1 MDAREIW
8 QAPYGAVCE
17 CLARPGSKARAGCAE
32 CFSVQAPGEAH
43 MEKQAETKFETK
55 QILTCL
61 DEIETELFRIA
72 DSDECQR
79 FHRDT
84 QLTAVLLLL
93 MRMSSL
99 IRSLLLLLESGN
111 FDGFD
116 PVLRAFE
123 ETFYLAH
130 ELRLSVS
137 TEKTAAWLLGDKDTW
152 SGKIGVLVEFAKKR
166 GHPGPNIGRDYGLL
180 SELAH
185 PTRNAANNSAT
196 LCGVRRGIDGAKA
209 ELAEAE
215 KNNPERIRYALYRLV
230 WLVSDEDEK
239 FVKIPVDLKK
249 MPESEKFVQN
259 YDHIEP
265 GT

>member
-1 MDAREIW
+1 MER
-8 QAPYGAVCE
+8 QA
-17 CLARPGSKARAGCAE
+17 KA
-32 CFSVQAPGEAH
+32 
-43 MEKQAETKFETK
+43 KFEL
-55 QILTCL
+55 QIRTCL
-61 DEIETELFRIA
+61 DEIETELFRLA
-72 DSDECQR
+72 DGEECQK
-79 FHRDT
+79 FHKDT

-123 ETFYLAH
+123 ETFYLGH
-130 ELRLSVS
+130 ELRLIVS
-137 TEKTAAWLLGDKDTW
+137 AEKTAAWLRGDKDTW
-152 SGKIGVLVEFAKKR
+152 SGKISVLVEFSKKR
-166 GHPGPNIGRDYGLL
+166 GHPGPNIGRDYGRL

-185 PTRNAANNSAT
+185 PTKGAANNSAT
-196 LCGVRRGIDGAKA
+196 LCGVRRRIDGAEL

-230 WLVSDEDEK
+230 WLLSDEDEQ
-239 FVKIPVDLKK
+239 FVKIAVDLKK
-249 MPESEKFVQN
+249 IPESEKFVQN

>member
-1 MDAREIW
+1 MER
-8 QAPYGAVCE
+8 QA
-17 CLARPGSKARAGCAE
+17 KAE
-32 CFSVQAPGEAH
+32 
-43 MEKQAETKFETK
+43 FEPR

-61 DEIETELFRIA
+61 DEIEAELFRLA
-72 DSDECQR
+72 DGGECER
-79 FHRDT
+79 FHKDT
-84 QLTAVLLLL
+84 QLAAVLLLL

-123 ETFYLAH
+123 ETFYLGH

-137 TEKTAAWLLGDKDTW
+137 TEKTAAWLRGDKDTW
-152 SGKIGVLVEFAKKR
+152 SGKISVLVEFSKRR

-185 PTRNAANNSAT
+185 PTKSAANNSVT

-209 ELAEAE
+209 ELAQAE
-215 KNNPERIRYALYRLV
+215 KNNPERIRYALYRLI
-230 WLVSDEDEK
+230 WLLADEDEQ
-239 FVKIPVDLKK
+239 FVKIAVDLKK

>member
-1 MDAREIW
+1 MD
-8 QAPYGAVCE
+8 
-17 CLARPGSKARAGCAE
+17 
-32 CFSVQAPGEAH
+32 
-43 MEKQAETKFETK
+43 KQAETKFDPN
-55 QILTCL
+55 QVLTCL
-61 DEIETELFRIA
+61 DETESELFRIA
-72 DSDECQR
+72 DNDECQR
-79 FHRDT
+79 FNKDT
-84 QLTAVLLLL
+84 QLTAMVLLL

-123 ETFYLAH
+123 EAFYLAH

-137 TEKTAAWLLGDKDTW
+137 ADKAVAWLRGDKDTW
-152 SGKIGVLVEFAKKR
+152 SGKIGVIVEFAKKR

-185 PTRNAANNSAT
+185 PTRSAANNSVT

-215 KNNPERIRYALYRLV
+215 KNNAQRIRYALYRLI
-230 WLVSDEDEK
+230 WLLSDGDET
-239 FVKIPVDLKK
+239 FVRIPVDLKR

-259 YDHIEP
+259 YDHVEP
-265 GT
+265 

>member
-1 MDAREIW
+1 M
-8 QAPYGAVCE
+8 
-17 CLARPGSKARAGCAE
+17 
-32 CFSVQAPGEAH
+32 H
-43 MEKQAETKFETK
+43 MEKQAEAKFEPK

-61 DEIETELFRIA
+61 DEVEGELFRIA
-72 DSDECQR
+72 DNDQCRR
-79 FHRDT
+79 FHNDSP
-84 QLTAVLLLL
+84 LTAMVLLM

-130 ELRLSVS
+130 ELRLSAS
-137 TEKTAAWLLGDKDTW
+137 ADKAAAWLRGDKDVW

-185 PTRNAANNSAT
+185 PTRSAANNSVT
-196 LCGVRRGIDGAKA
+196 LCAVRRGIEGAKA

-215 KNNPERIRYALYRLV
+215 KNNPERIRYALYRLI
-230 WLVSDEDEK
+230 WLLSDQDDQ
-239 FVKIPVDLKK
+239 FVNLPIDLTK
-249 MPESEKFVQN
+249 MPQSENFVQS
-259 YDHIEP
+259 YDRIEP